1 MESRKGLNSIEK
13 FNCMISVY
21 CRHGFVDKATKLYK
35 RMEVNGCKPNAIT
48 YRQLALGCLK
58 AGMMEQALKTL
69 ELGTRFT
76 LTKRVRSSTPW
87 LETTLSI
94 IDIFAEKGDVS
105 NAQKL
110 FEELHKAR
118 YCRYTICL

>member
-1 MESRKGLNSIEK
+1 M
-13 FNCMISVY
+13 
-21 CRHGFVDKATKLYK
+21 
-35 RMEVNGCKPNAIT
+35 
-48 YRQLALGCLK
+48 
-58 AGMMEQALKTL
+58 KTL

-105 NAQKL
+105 NAEKL
-110 FEELHKAR
+110 FEELHMAR
-118 YCRYTICL
+118 YCRYTFVYNTLIKAYVKARIYEPNLLRRMILGEVRPDFETYSLLKLAEQFRP